1 MVLLSIQHFII
12 GLNIG
17 LPNIAI
23 KEATHENVAIK
34 ISFTLD

>member
-1 MVLLSIQHFII
+1 MVLLSIQHFIL

-23 KEATHENVAIK
+23 KEAMHEIVAIK
-34 ISFTLD
+34 ILFTLN